1 MAKTSESP
9 NCTIGEG
16 SIFEGKF
23 FVNGSIL
30 IEGKFK
36 GEIKTNEELIVGPS
50 GRVRTDITARRV
62 TVAGTVIGNIT
73 ASEEVNLVQTGKVL
87 GDITTPRLNVEQG
100 VVTEG
105 QVTITAG
112 KGESI
117 RRLVEEAYGPETAD
131 EFKTL
136 LNEKPSGRKGA
147 DKSGSDG

>member
-1 MAKTSESP
+1 MAKVNEST

-16 SIFEGKF
+16 SIFEGRF

-36 GEIKTNEELIVGPS
+36 GEIKTNGELIVGPT

-73 ASEEVNLVQTGKVL
+73 ASEEVNLAQTGKVL

-100 VVTEG
+100 VITDG
-105 QVTITAG
+105 QVTITSG
-112 KGESI
+112 KGEDVRSLI
-117 RRLVEEAYGPETAD
+117 EEAYGPDADD
-131 EFKTL
+131 EFKSL
-136 LNEKPSGRKGA
+136 LDEKASSRRGA
-147 DKSGSDG
+147 SASDG

>member
-1 MAKTSESP
+1 MAKTSDSP

-16 SIFEGKF
+16 SIFEGRF

-36 GEIKTNEELIVGPS
+36 GEIKTNEELIVGPT
-50 GRVRTDITARRV
+50 GRVRTDITARKV

-73 ASEEVNLVQTGKVL
+73 ASDEVYLVQTGKVL

-100 VVTEG
+100 VITEG
-105 QVTITAG
+105 QVTITGG
-112 KGESI
+112 KGENI
-117 RRLVEEAYGPETAD
+117 GKLVQEAYGAEAAD

-136 LNEKPSGRKGA
+136 LNEKPSSRRGA
-147 DKSGSDG
+147 DKSASDG

>member
-1 MAKTSESP
+1 MAKVTENT

-16 SIFEGKF
+16 SIFEGRF

-73 ASEEVNLVQTGKVL
+73 ASEEVSLVQTGKVL
-87 GDITTPRLNVEQG
+87 GDITTPKLTVEQG
-100 VVTEG
+100 VVTDG
-105 QVTITAG
+105 KVTITSG
-112 KGESI
+112 KAENIKKLIEESYG
-117 RRLVEEAYGPETAD
+117 VDAEE

-136 LNEKPSGRKGA
+136 LNERQSGRRA
-147 DKSGSDG
+147 SEKSAGD